1 MAQFMQ
7 FSEDVVVDV
16 ARQIRI
22 AIEDLFFKFSRPER
36 GFVLDGGR
44 FFAPHPFYSEF
55 LFERGG
61 AIDQNKEGE
70 GGDVFHAT
78 IIRGMSL
85 CHKRRSRSVSEW
97 ENSPLFLKGLF
108 PILLLLVTC

>member
-1 MAQFMQ
+1 MEAFEGPLSDRFMAQFMQ

-22 AIEDLFFKFSRPER
+22 AIEDLFFKFSCPEGGFCLYR
-36 GFVLDGGR
+36 GDFLVL
-44 FFAPHPFYSEF
+44 HPFYPEF
-55 LFERGG
+55 FVERGG
-61 AIDQNKEGE
+61 AVDQNKEGE

-85 CHKRRSRSVSEW
+85 CHKLGPRSVSKW
-97 ENSPLFLKGLF
+97 ENAPL
-108 PILLLLVTC
+108 IL

>member
-1 MAQFMQ
+1 MQ

-22 AIEDLFFKFSRPER
+22 AIKDLFFKFSRPER

-55 LFERGG
+55 FL
-61 AIDQNKEGE
+61 EG
-70 GGDVFHAT
+70 
-78 IIRGMSL
+78 
-85 CHKRRSRSVSEW
+85 
-97 ENSPLFLKGLF
+97 
-108 PILLLLVTC
+108 